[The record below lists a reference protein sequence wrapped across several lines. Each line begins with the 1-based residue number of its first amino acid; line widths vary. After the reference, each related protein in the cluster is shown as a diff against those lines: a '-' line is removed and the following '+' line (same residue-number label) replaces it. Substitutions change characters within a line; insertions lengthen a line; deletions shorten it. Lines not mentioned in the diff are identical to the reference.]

1 MMNKILK
8 LKALKTRSNPSCSL
22 PCFTPLTSP
31 SSTKTLQKQV
41 ASPLTGLPVFLLK
54 NIYIY
59 FFYSGKVDIK
69 VTF

>member
-54 NIYIY
+54 KKKKYIYIY
-59 FFYSGKVDIK
+59 IFIMVK
-69 VTF
+69 

>member
-41 ASPLTGLPVFLLK
+41 ASPLTGLQVFLLKKK

-59 FFYSGKVDIK
+59 IYFILVK
-69 VTF
+69 